1 MRCRPAI
8 VIMENDHVLL
18 MRYQFG
24 SGMVYNFPGGNP
36 DPGEIF
42 TETIIRECREE
53 LAVEVEVGKLLLMGE
68 IPGKEDKKSALHI
81 LFEGSIVSGIPILQ
95 AHETTA
101 QEICWIPISQLA
113 SLHLYPNV
121 GVALQDL
128 VFLQKKGEYVGAIQQ
143 PWVD

>member
-42 TETIIRECREE
+42 PETIIRECQEE

-68 IPGKEDKKSALHI
+68 IPSTEDKKSTLHI
-81 LFEGSIVSGIPILQ
+81 LFEGKIVSGIPILQ
-95 AHETTA
+95 THETTA
-101 QEICWIPISQLA
+101 QELCWVPISQLA

-121 GVALQDL
+121 GEALQDL
-128 VFLQKKGEYVGAIQQ
+128 VFLQKKGEYLGAIQQ

>member
-42 TETIIRECREE
+42 PETIRRECREE
-53 LAVEVEVGKLLLMGE
+53 LAVEVEVGSMLLMGE
-68 IPGKEDKKSALHI
+68 IPSQEERKSALHI
-81 LFEGSIVSGIPILQ
+81 LFEGKIISGIPMLQ
-95 AHETTA
+95 AQETTA
-101 QEICWIPISQLA
+101 QEVCWVPIAQLS

-121 GVALQDL
+121 GEALQDL
-128 VFLQKKGEYVGAIQQ
+128 VFLQKKGIYLGAIQQ
-143 PWVD
+143 PWVS

>member
-1 MRCRPAI
+1 
-8 VIMENDHVLL
+8 MENDHVLL

-42 TETIIRECREE
+42 PETIIRECSEE
-53 LAVEVEVGKLLLMGE
+53 LAVEVEVGSMLLMAE
-68 IPGKEDKKSALHI
+68 IPSQEEKKSSLHI
-81 LFEGSIVSGIPILQ
+81 LFEGKIVSGIPLLQ
-95 AHETTA
+95 AQETTA
-101 QEICWIPISQLA
+101 QEICWIPIAQLS

-128 VFLQKKGEYVGAIQQ
+128 IFLQKKGAYLGAIQQ

>member
-42 TETIIRECREE
+42 PETIIRECSEE
-53 LAVEVEVGKLLLMGE
+53 LAVEVEVGSMLLMAE
-68 IPGKEDKKSALHI
+68 IPSQEEKKSSLHI
-81 LFEGSIVSGIPILQ
+81 LFEGKIVSGIPLLQ
-95 AHETTA
+95 AQETTA
-101 QEICWIPISQLA
+101 QEICWIPIAQLS

-128 VFLQKKGEYVGAIQQ
+128 IFLQKKGAYLGAIQQ